1 MQKFGRTYRI
11 DFEIGNL
18 KRVGAYDQPIPLDN
32 ISIGYPISTQF
43 NISRTMSSAVN
54 TATLTIYGLSSL
66 TRGKLYKDRYD
77 MTRYIKM
84 DIYAGYIDGMS
95 LVFSGYI
102 KECQSFRRSGATEFM
117 TQIEAWD
124 GGLGMYLGE
133 DNNTYPAGTAYQQ
146 ILTDLSNN
154 MVGITVGKISN
165 NLPIEKPLRSITFNG
180 KTYDDL
186 KSYTKDNLFIDNG
199 VINFI
204 NTETEVIE
212 GNIGIINSE
221 SGLLGTPERRD
232 TNIIVEM
239 IFEPSVV
246 LGQQLELE
254 SKELPYLNQTYK
266 VLGVSHDGIIS
277 GAKDGSMITRLELF
291 VGTEVFRSI

>member
-11 DFEIGNL
+11 DFEVGNL
-18 KRVGAYDQPIPLDN
+18 EKLGAYDKPIPLDYF
-32 ISIGYPISTQF
+32 SVEYPLTTQF

-54 TATLTIYGLSSL
+54 TANLTIYGLSQL
-66 TRGKLYKDRYD
+66 TREKLYKDRYD

-84 DIYAGYIDGMS
+84 DIFAGYQDGMS

-117 TQIEAWD
+117 TQIDAWD
-124 GGLGMYLGE
+124 GGMGMYLGE

-146 ILTDLSNN
+146 ILADLSSN
-154 MVGITVGKISN
+154 MFGVTVGKISN
-165 NLPIEKPLRSITFNG
+165 NLPIEKSQRSITFNG
-180 KTYDDL
+180 KTYEDL
-186 KSYTKDNLFIDNG
+186 KSYTKDNMFIDSG

-204 NTETEVIE
+204 NTETETIE
-212 GNIGIINSE
+212 GNVGLLNVD

-232 TNIIVEM
+232 TNIIAEM
-239 IFEPSVV
+239 IFEPNIM

-254 SKELPYLNQTYK
+254 SQQLPYLNQTYK

-277 GAKDGSMITRLELF
+277 GGKGGSMITRLELF
-291 VGTEVFRSI
+291 VGTETFRSV

>member
-1 MQKFGRTYRI
+1 MQKFGRVYRI

-18 KRVGAYDQPIPLDN
+18 EKLGAYDRPIPLDSLS
-32 ISIGYPISTQF
+32 ISYPLTAQF

-54 TATLTIYGLSSL
+54 TAFVQIYGLSQL
-66 TRGKLYKDRYD
+66 TREKLNKDRYD
-77 MTRYIKM
+77 ATRYIKM
-84 DIYAGYIDGMS
+84 DIYAGYQDCMS
-95 LVFSGYI
+95 LVFSGHI
-102 KECQSFRRSGATEFM
+102 KECQSTRKSGATEFI
-117 TQIEAWD
+117 TQIDAWD

-146 ILTDLSNN
+146 ILADLSTN
-154 MVGITVGKISN
+154 MFGVNVGKISN

-180 KTYDDL
+180 KTYEDL
-186 KSYTKDNLFIDNG
+186 RIYTKDNLFIDNG
-199 VINFI
+199 IINFI
-204 NTETEVIE
+204 DTEKEVID
-212 GNIGIINSE
+212 GNIGLISVD

-239 IFEPSVV
+239 IFEPSII

-254 SKELPYLNQTYK
+254 SKKLPYLNQTYK

-277 GAKDGSMITRLELF
+277 GAKSGSMITRLELF
-291 VGTEVFRSI
+291 YGTQSFRSV

>member
-18 KRVGAYDQPIPLDN
+18 KRIGAYDQPIPLDSV
-32 ISIGYPISTQF
+32 SIGYPITTQF

-54 TATLTIYGLSSL
+54 TANLTIYGLSQL
-66 TRGKLYKDRYD
+66 TREKLYKDRYD

-84 DIYAGYIDGMS
+84 DIYAGYNDGVS

-102 KECQSFRRSGATEFM
+102 KECQSFRQSGATEFM
-117 TQIEAWD
+117 TRIDAWD

-146 ILTDLSNN
+146 ILADLSSN
-154 MVGITVGKISN
+154 MFGVSVGKISN

-180 KTYDDL
+180 KTYEDL
-186 KSYTKDNLFIDNG
+186 KSYTKDNMFIDNG

-204 NTETEVIE
+204 NTETDVIE
-212 GNIGIINSE
+212 GNIGLLNVD

-232 TNIIVEM
+232 TNIIAEM
-239 IFEPSVV
+239 IFEPSIV

-254 SKELPYLNQTYK
+254 SQQLPYLNQIYK

-277 GAKDGSMITRLELF
+277 GAKGGSMITRLELF
-291 VGTEVFRSI
+291 VGTETFRSV